1 MISPPMRVAVLTTS
15 YPRGPADVAGR
26 FVADAVAHLR
36 AAGVEVDVVAPN
48 AFRDFGIAYGAGI
61 AGNLRANPLRAL
73 LVPPFLAAFRR
84 TAKRVVRSA
93 DLVHAHWLAA
103 RAVAATLGK
112 PYVVQVWGTDVELA
126 RRIPWLARPV
136 LGPARLVIAASTEL
150 AESVRALGANVRVIP
165 GAVDV
170 PDVVGEPDA
179 PPHVLFAGRL
189 SAEKGIL
196 DLLEAA
202 DGLPLVVV
210 GDGPLRGRVA
220 GARGFLP
227 HASCSPSTNARPSL
241 PVRRGAKA
249 TESSVRRRWCT
260 GARSSQRPWAE
271 CVTLSPLR

>member
-1 MISPPMRVAVLTTS
+1 M
-15 YPRGPADVAGR
+15 
-26 FVADAVAHLR
+26 
-36 AAGVEVDVVAPN
+36 
-48 AFRDFGIAYGAGI
+48 
-61 AGNLRANPLRAL
+61 
-73 LVPPFLAAFRR
+73 
-84 TAKRVVRSA
+84 
-93 DLVHAHWLAA
+93 
-103 RAVAATLGK
+103 
-112 PYVVQVWGTDVELA
+112 
-126 RRIPWLARPV
+126 
-136 LGPARLVIAASTEL
+136 IAASTEL

-227 HASCSPSTNARPSL
+227 HDELFTEYERAAVVACPSRREGHGVVCAEAMAHGRAVVATPVGGMRDLVASSL
-241 PVRRGAKA
+241 RRGMTKETSAA
-249 TESSVRRRWCT
+249 GDNSGPRALPGAAEVALTTRR
-260 GARSSQRPWAE
+260 G
-271 CVTLSPLR
+271 